1 MKLFISN
8 DKSTYKYIHDD
19 LSETSI
25 KLLPGCSNQDR
36 NKFTLFASMSYGC
49 QYKCKFCYLTLKD
62 IKYKKLSKE
71 QVLNNLKEAL
81 DKQLEETPEIK
92 DKYIK
97 LCWMGMGEDAF
108 LNPDDMKW
116 VSLNFLDYAML
127 FVKGLDGVDISS
139 IVPKKIDISIFNR
152 LNGCLYRYPLNP
164 ANDIIVNIDKDTN
177 RQKYKHRTPLR
188 FFYSLYSFNDEVR
201 KKLIPKAL
209 PVDEAIDLLSELK
222 TNIIFHTMLIDGIND
237 TNEDVN
243 LTIEM
248 IKHIMD
254 YTFLNFIELRIL
266 RLNTCENSTLNE
278 SKNFNDMLNLFYKN
292 DIPLKVQFSAGSEI
306 KAACGQ
312 FLTDEFRNI
321 N

>member
-1 MKLFISN
+1 MKLFISE
-8 DKSTYKYIHDD
+8 DKTTYKYIHED

-36 NKFTLFASMSYGC
+36 NKFTIFASMSYGC
-49 QYKCKFCYLTLKD
+49 QYKCKFCYLTLKN

-81 DKQLEETPEIK
+81 KKQLEETPEIK

-108 LNPDDMKW
+108 LNPDDMMW
-116 VSLNFLDYAML
+116 VTLNFLDYAISY
-127 FVKGLDGVDISS
+127 VKGLDGVDISS
-139 IVPKKIDISIFNR
+139 IIPKEVDVNVFNK
-152 LNGCLYRYPLNP
+152 LNEYLYKYPLNP
-164 ANDIIVNIDKDTN
+164 ANDIIVNIDKNTN
-177 RQKYKHRTPLR
+177 RLKYENRTPLR

-209 PVDEAIDLLSELK
+209 PVDDAIDLLSGLK
-222 TNIIFHTMLIDGIND
+222 TNIIFHTMLIDGVND
-237 TNEDVN
+237 TIGDVT

-248 IKHIMD
+248 INHIRNFN
-254 YTFLNFIELRIL
+254 FLNFIELRVL
-266 RLNTCENSTLNE
+266 RLNTCEHSTLKE
-278 SKNFNDMLNLFYKN
+278 SKNFEEMIKLFYDN
-292 DIPLKVQFSAGSEI
+292 DIPIKVQFSAGSEI

-312 FLTDEFRNI
+312 FLTDDYRRI
-321 N
+321 